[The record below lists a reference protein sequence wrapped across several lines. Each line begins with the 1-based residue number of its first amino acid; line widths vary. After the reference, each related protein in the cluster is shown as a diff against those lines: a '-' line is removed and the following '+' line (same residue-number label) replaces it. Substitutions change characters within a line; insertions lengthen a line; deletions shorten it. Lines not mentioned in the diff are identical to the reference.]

1 MNSLL
6 FDTIATVAPV
16 VKPGRFCPLDFTAA
30 NQALHFDIVND
41 IDRFTRYVDDAVK
54 QAGADYGIGGYNEHR
69 TIYSR
74 SELFDGTEASG
85 EPRRLHLGVDIW
97 ASVGTP
103 VYVPVSGRVHSFA
116 NNATRGD
123 YGATILLTHT
133 AGSFVFHTLYG
144 HLSLSSLEGLQEGK
158 EVEVGQ
164 MLAEMGGPVENGYW
178 PPHLHFQLI
187 LDPGSR
193 RGDYPGVCRYSEREQ
208 WLLNSPDPAPL
219 LNRAGIYW

>member
-1 MNSLL
+1 MNS
-6 FDTIATVAPV
+6 FFPDAIATVAPL
-16 VKPGRFCPLDFTAA
+16 VKPGRFCQLDFTSRNRAL
-30 NQALHFDIVND
+30 QADVVND
-41 IDRFTRYVDDAVK
+41 IDLFTRYVNDTIM
-54 QAGADYGIGGYNEHR
+54 QASADYGIGGYNEHR

-74 SELFDGTEASG
+74 SELFDGAEPAE

-97 ASVGTP
+97 ARAGTP
-103 VYVPVSGRVHSFA
+103 VYVPIAGRVHSFA
-116 NNATRGD
+116 NNAARGD

-133 AGSFVFHTLYG
+133 MDSNVFHTLYG
-144 HLSLSSLEGLQEGK
+144 HLSLSSIEGLEEGK
-158 EVEVGQ
+158 QVEAGQ
-164 MLAEMGGPVENGYW
+164 LLAEMGGPSENGYW

-219 LNRAGIYW
+219 LNRSGIYW